1 MTDYDPRMRIY
12 TKRGDDG
19 STGLLGGVRVDKS
32 ALRVGAYGAVD
43 ELNAVVGWVRAA
55 RPEKDVDEVLASV
68 QEACFRVGAFLA
80 CAPGA
85 DPGVARISAADVEGF
100 ERAID
105 RCEDALPPL
114 KTFVL
119 PGGGEVG
126 ARLHVARTVSR
137 RAEREVVALSRREAV
152 DPAIVV
158 WLNRL
163 SDLLFVLARWAN
175 RATPEAPWA
184 GRKG

>member
-19 STGLLGGVRVDKS
+19 STGLLGGVRVSKS
-32 ALRVGAYGAVD
+32 AARVGAYGAVD
-43 ELNAVVGWVRAA
+43 ELNAVIGWVRAA
-55 RPEKDVDEVLASV
+55 QPDADVDEVLASV
-68 QEACFRVGAFLA
+68 QEGCFRAGAFLA
-80 CAPGA
+80 SAPGA
-85 DPGVARISAADVEGF
+85 DPGVAAISSADVEGF

-105 RCEDALPPL
+105 RCEDGLPPL
-114 KTFVL
+114 RTFVL

-126 ARLHVARTVSR
+126 ARLHVARTVCR
-137 RAEREVVALSRREAV
+137 RAERDVVALARAEPV

-175 RATPEAPWA
+175 RASPEAPWA